1 MKKLRTEKNDE
12 EDIQRG
18 IDFEFKAENST
29 DLLKH
34 LVKQATPDDIYCD
47 YLYFVRNLPQ
57 LLNNQSTEL
66 IHLVR
71 KELNIAEVQKNL
83 GGKVNFKGD
92 KFPILDALSCKIGTN
107 LRNILAP
114 PTIVCLL
121 CERPLT
127 VNHAPTQVPLHTL
140 NGPQLATKYS
150 WECRTCRGIGQF
162 NINRNVN
169 EDIIHCANKRVIYH
183 VDMYGNSDLGYKMY
197 PKKMGVKVVRASSMV
212 YQRENLN
219 HTTKL
224 FLTRA

>member
-83 GGKVNFKGD
+83 VEKST
-92 KFPILDALSCKIGTN
+92 LRETN
-107 LRNILAP
+107 
-114 PTIVCLL
+114 
-121 CERPLT
+121 
-127 VNHAPTQVPLHTL
+127 
-140 NGPQLATKYS
+140 S
-150 WECRTCRGIGQF
+150 
-162 NINRNVN
+162 
-169 EDIIHCANKRVIYH
+169 
-183 VDMYGNSDLGYKMY
+183 
-197 PKKMGVKVVRASSMV
+197 
-212 YQRENLN
+212 
-219 HTTKL
+219 L
-224 FLTRA
+224 FLTHCPAKLAQTYEIFSLRQPLYASCVKGHLQSTMLQLKFHYTPSMDPNWQPSTRGNVEPVAALGSSTLTEMSMGISSTVQIKESSTMSICMETLTWAIKCIQRRWE